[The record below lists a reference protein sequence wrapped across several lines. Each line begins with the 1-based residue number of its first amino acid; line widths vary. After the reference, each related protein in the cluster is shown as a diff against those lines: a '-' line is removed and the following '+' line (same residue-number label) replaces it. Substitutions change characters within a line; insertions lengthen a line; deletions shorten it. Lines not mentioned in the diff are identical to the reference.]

1 MKFANISELDEAG
14 WSHEELLDLLSDLRW
29 GAVCDLLPD
38 GLLIVDRGGITR
50 FINAAGES
58 MNEMPRA
65 SVVGRPLAEL
75 VSESFIQCPGI
86 LEAFTKGERV
96 VENLVDGIGRRLVV
110 TGRALRDSKG
120 AMTCYVILQ
129 RNVDAFG
136 KGGQEGTVSG
146 PKTTS
151 KVAPEANPV
160 IGATE
165 ITAKLLT
172 VGQRAISMGSR
183 VLLLGESGV
192 GKTEFAKLLHRR
204 SGRESSPFVHVN
216 CAGIPESL
224 FESEMFGYERGS
236 FTGALTRGKAGLI
249 ESADGGTLF
258 LDEIGET
265 PLQSQ
270 AKLLMVL
277 ESGLVQRVGAVQPRR
292 VKVNVVAAT
301 NQNLRELVEQGRFR
315 RDLYYRLSVVVLSL
329 PPLRLQRDLIDPL
342 VERFLA
348 SVNQRRETPLQ
359 LTKGCRDKLRTYDF
373 PGNIRELQNLVE
385 YLSVACETTATEDD
399 LFLETS
405 EEATL
410 GGGNT
415 LAIGG
420 EQPTEES
427 SDEQMVMGLGLKALV
442 RRYESKVIEDAIRR
456 CGSKRKA
463 AELLQTDIATIS
475 RKSRAPTAP
484 DLV

>member
-14 WSHEELLDLLSDLRW
+14 WSHEELLEFLDDPRW
-29 GAVCDLLPD
+29 STVCDLLPD
-38 GLLIVDRGGITR
+38 GMLMVDRGGVTR
-50 FINAAGES
+50 FVNAAGES

-65 SVVGRPLAEL
+65 SIVGRPLAEF
-75 VSESFIQCPGI
+75 VNGSFIQCPGI
-86 LEAFTKGERV
+86 LEAFTKGERF
-96 VENLVDGIGRRLVV
+96 VENLVDGIGRSLVV
-110 TGRALRDSKG
+110 TGRALRDRKG
-120 AMTCYVILQ
+120 AMTCYIIMQ
-129 RNVDAFG
+129 RNLDAFS
-136 KGGQEGTVSG
+136 KGPQGALANGA
-146 PKTTS
+146 KAAS
-151 KVAPEANPV
+151 KSHLEANSLMGV
-160 IGATE
+160 TE
-165 ITAKLLT
+165 LTAKLLT
-172 VGQRAISMGSR
+172 VGQRAIAMGSR

-236 FTGALTRGKAGLI
+236 FTGALTRGKPGLI

-277 ESGLVQRVGAVQPRR
+277 ESGLVQRVGATQPRR

-342 VERFLA
+342 LERFLTD
-348 SVNQRRETPLQ
+348 VNQRRETPLQ
-359 LTKGCRDKLRTYDF
+359 LTKGCRDKLRSYDF

-399 LFLETS
+399 LLLEAPEEVALDGGNMLVTGRGASIDDVS
-405 EEATL
+405 EEEAAT
-410 GGGNT
+410 
-415 LAIGG
+415 
-420 EQPTEES
+420 
-427 SDEQMVMGLGLKALV
+427 GLGLKALV
-442 RRYESKVIEDAIRR
+442 RRYESKVIEEAIRR
-456 CGSKRKA
+456 GGSKRKA

-475 RKSRAPTAP
+475 RKSRSSTASET
-484 DLV
+484 

>member
-1 MKFANISELDEAG
+1 M
-14 WSHEELLDLLSDLRW
+14 
-29 GAVCDLLPD
+29 
-38 GLLIVDRGGITR
+38 
-50 FINAAGES
+50 
-58 MNEMPRA
+58 
-65 SVVGRPLAEL
+65 
-75 VSESFIQCPGI
+75 
-86 LEAFTKGERV
+86 
-96 VENLVDGIGRRLVV
+96 
-110 TGRALRDSKG
+110 
-120 AMTCYVILQ
+120 
-129 RNVDAFG
+129 
-136 KGGQEGTVSG
+136 
-146 PKTTS
+146 
-151 KVAPEANPV
+151 

>member
-1 MKFANISELDEAG
+1 MKFADMSERDETG
-14 WSHEELLDLLSDLRW
+14 WSHDELLEFLNDPRW
-29 GAVCDLLPD
+29 STICDLLPD
-38 GLLIVDRGGITR
+38 GMLMIDRGGVTR
-50 FINAAGES
+50 YVNAAGES
-58 MNEMPRA
+58 MNELPRA
-65 SVVGRPLAEL
+65 SIVGRPLLEF
-75 VSESFIQCPGI
+75 VNESFIQCPGV
-86 LEAFTKGERV
+86 LEAFNKGERYH
-96 VENLVDGIGRRLVV
+96 ENLVDGTGRRLVI

-120 AMTCYVILQ
+120 AMTCYIILQ
-129 RNVDAFG
+129 RNLDAFTKGAPLNAGQGG
-136 KGGQEGTVSG
+136 K
-146 PKTTS
+146 
-151 KVAPEANPV
+151 EASQPQSEPSPLMGV
-160 IGATE
+160 TE
-165 ITAKLLT
+165 DTARLLT

-236 FTGALTRGKAGLI
+236 FTGALTRGKPGLI

-277 ESGLVQRVGAVQPRR
+277 ESGLVQRVGAMQPRR

-342 VERFLA
+342 VERFLS

-359 LTKGCRDKLRTYDF
+359 LTKACREKLRQYAF
-373 PGNIRELQNLVE
+373 PGNIRELQNLIE
-385 YLSVACETTATEDD
+385 YLSVACESTASEEDLPLEASASGPFD
-399 LFLETS
+399 GGEPLGIGQHVLTVDIVDESETS
-405 EEATL
+405 EL
-410 GGGNT
+410 
-415 LAIGG
+415 
-420 EQPTEES
+420 S
-427 SDEQMVMGLGLKALV
+427 LKALV

-475 RKSRAPTAP
+475 RKSRPSAAAEA
-484 DLV
+484 